1 MNLDTWTTVLA
12 GTLLVNAAL
21 AFGYRVYRLSKGGP
35 MGDVIGQAALASLLV
50 AIALGLATGATWLR
64 WFALGYAVLFGI
76 LVMPVWTLAI
86 LVPMDPR
93 PIDYG
98 FTAAYWGS
106 LVLIGVA
113 AVLS

>member
-1 MNLDTWTTVLA
+1 MNLDTWTAVLA
-12 GTLLVNAAL
+12 GTLLINAAL

-35 MGDVIGQAALASLLV
+35 MGDVVGQAVLATMLV
-50 AIALGLATGATWLR
+50 GIALGLAAGADWLR
-64 WFALGYAVLFGI
+64 WLALGYAVLFGV

-98 FTAAYWGS
+98 FTATYWGS

-113 AVLS
+113 AVLG